1 MTSNDN
7 EGLKQPYAP
16 SKAGGTDRT
25 GGETIGSI
33 GSIGFIGYSAGH
45 RGIVN
50 CRP

>member
-1 MTSNDN
+1 MNN
-7 EGLKQPYAP
+7 EGIKQPRAP
-16 SKAGGTDRT
+16 GKAGGTDRT
-25 GGETIGSI
+25 GGETI

>member
-1 MTSNDN
+1 MNN
-7 EGLKQPYAP
+7 EGIKQPCAP
-16 SKAGGTDRT
+16 SKAGGTDET
-25 GGETIGSI
+25 GSETI

>member
-7 EGLKQPYAP
+7 EGIKQPCAP
-16 SKAGGTDRT
+16 SKAGGTNET
-25 GGETIGSI
+25 GSETIGSI
-33 GSIGFIGYSAGH
+33 DFIGYSAGH